1 MIDTRRYQ
9 WMIGAIGLLLVVCF
23 SIYLYAHGGHTRP
36 GVPAGGQL
44 HHFVAPLA
52 TSKLDVPANV
62 APHCDPARPA
72 RQGLNVC
79 GRRPIVLEFFVV
91 GAAPCIKGVDALQHV
106 AGRFPGVQ
114 FAAVAAGGDR
124 RPTLALVRSR
134 HWRLPVA
141 YDMTASV
148 AALYD
153 VAVCPM
159 IEVAGRGGVV
169 KRLLIGERWDRAG
182 ALTVALHRV
191 LSRRS

>member
-36 GVPAGGQL
+36 GVPAGREL

-52 TSKLDVPANV
+52 TSNLEVPANV
-62 APHCDPARPA
+62 APHCNPARPA
-72 RQGLNVC
+72 KQGLNVC
-79 GRRPIVLEFFVV
+79 GRRPIVLEFFAL
-91 GAAPCIKGVDALQHV
+91 GATPCIKGVDALQQV

-124 RPTLALVRSR
+124 SPTLALVRSQ

-159 IEVAGRGGVV
+159 IEIAGRDGVV
-169 KRLLIGERWDRAG
+169 KRLLIGERWDRA
-182 ALTVALHRV
+182 ALLIATLHRV

>member
-9 WMIGAIGLLLVVCF
+9 WMIGGIGLLLVVCF

-36 GVPAGGQL
+36 GVPAGREL

-52 TSKLDVPANV
+52 TSDLNLPANV

-72 RQGLNVC
+72 KQGLNVC
-79 GRRPIVLEFFVV
+79 GREPIVLEFFAI
-91 GAAPCIKGVDALQHV
+91 GATPCIRAVDALQQV
-106 AGRFPGVQ
+106 AHRFPGVE
-114 FAAVAAGGDR
+114 FAAVAAGGNR
-124 RPTLALVRSR
+124 RQTLAVVRSQ
-134 HWRLPVA
+134 HWSMPVA

-153 VAVCPM
+153 VTLCPM

-169 KRLLIGERWDRAG
+169 KRLLIGERWERPA
-182 ALTVALHRV
+182 ALAATLRGV
-191 LSRRS
+191 LSAHS